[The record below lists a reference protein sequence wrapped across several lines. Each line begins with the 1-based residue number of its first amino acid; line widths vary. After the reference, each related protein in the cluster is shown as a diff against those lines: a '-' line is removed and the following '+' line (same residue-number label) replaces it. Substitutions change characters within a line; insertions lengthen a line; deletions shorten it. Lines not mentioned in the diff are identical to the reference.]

1 MLTGMISPMH
11 KKNHFSHLS
20 SKASFVLRGLEASG
34 VGVDEGQLEELFGA
48 FS

>member
-1 MLTGMISPMH
+1 MYTRIPSDL
-11 KKNHFSHLS
+11 SHLS
-20 SKASFVLRGLEASG
+20 SKTSFVLRGLEASG

>member
-1 MLTGMISPMH
+1 MH
-11 KKNHFSHLS
+11 KKSYLSYLS

-34 VGVDEGQLEELFGA
+34 VGADGGQLEELFGA